1 MNESARHPDKVWVIG
16 LDGATF
22 DLVRPWAEA
31 GYLPTLARLMAEGA
45 WGELESTIHPL
56 TASAWTTF
64 LTGLNPGRHGIYD
77 FTRRRLGSYDLELVN
92 ASARA
97 GRSLWR
103 ILSDA
108 GRRVGVVNV
117 PMTYP
122 PEPVN
127 GYLVAGLDAPSLD
140 SPYTYPSEL
149 AQHLRGRHIISVSTV
164 GKTLGQYLTE
174 MLDAVEGRFAVV
186 HMLLE
191 REQPDFF
198 MKVIVETDA
207 IQHAAWHLLDRPGE
221 PGADAIL
228 QVYRRIDERL
238 GELLAGLP
246 SDVTLVVMSDH
257 GAGPIAKV
265 IDLDRWLED
274 NGLFRLQTANVRK
287 RWLRSVVAG
296 AQRYAQRHLPAR
308 VKGML
313 RQSASAMARV
323 DSFLLYSGIDW
334 SRTRA
339 YSIGNQGNICINL
352 AGREPNGIVSA
363 SEYETLRDEIIAG
376 LSELRD
382 PDTGEPVVD
391 RVYRREEL
399 YTGERVHLA
408 PDLLIR
414 WRDDRYVARKDFAQ
428 RTGELF
434 RRGLKFSRHANEGAL
449 DQTGTHRLHG
459 MLILHGE
466 AVQAG
471 TRIVGARLVDLAPT
485 ILYLMGEPIP
495 AEMEGRVLTEPLRR
509 DFVVARPLR
518 AEVSD
523 GKSGS
528 EVGGSGYDAEEE
540 ERVRERLRGLGYVA

>member
-1 MNESARHPDKVWVIG
+1 MSRNLEHPSKIWVIG

-22 DLVRPWAEA
+22 DLICPWAEA
-31 GYLPTLARLMAEGA
+31 GYLPTLGRLMAEGA
-45 WGELESTIHPL
+45 WGEVESTIHPL
-56 TASAWTTF
+56 TAPAWTTF

-77 FTRRRLGSYDLELVN
+77 FTRRQLGSYDLELVN
-92 ASARA
+92 ASSRH

-140 SPYTYPSEL
+140 SPYIYPSEL
-149 AQHLRGRHIISVSTV
+149 AQDLRGKHIISVSTM
-164 GKTLGQYLTE
+164 GKSLGQYLSE
-174 MLDAVEGRFAVV
+174 MLDAVERRFAVA
-186 HMLLE
+186 HMLLA
-191 REQPDFF
+191 REEPDFF
-198 MKVIVETDA
+198 MKVIMETDA
-207 IQHAAWHLLDRPGE
+207 IQHAAWHLLDRVGE

-238 GELLAGLP
+238 GELLSGLP
-246 SDVTLVVMSDH
+246 PDVTLVVMSDH

-265 IDLDRWLED
+265 VDLDRWLED
-274 NGLFRLQTANVRK
+274 RGLFRLQATSIR
-287 RWLRSVVAG
+287 RGWMRSAVAS
-296 AQRYAQRHLPAR
+296 AQRYAQRYLPAR
-308 VKGML
+308 VKGVL

-323 DSFLLYSGIDW
+323 DSFLLYSGTDW
-334 SRTRA
+334 SQTRA

-352 AGREPNGIVSA
+352 AGREPNGIVPA
-363 SEYETLRDEIIAG
+363 SEYEALREEIIAG
-376 LSELRD
+376 LGELCD
-382 PDTGEPVVD
+382 PDSGEPVVD

-414 WRDDRYVARKDFAQ
+414 WRDDRYVAKKDFAQ

-434 RRGLKFSRHANEGAL
+434 TRGLKFSRHANEGAL
-449 DQTGTHRLHG
+449 DQTGTHKLHG
-459 MLILHGE
+459 ILIFYGA
-466 AVQAG
+466 AVQPG
-471 TRIVGARLVDLAPT
+471 TRIRGARLVDLAPT
-485 ILYLMGEPIP
+485 ILYLMDEPVP
-495 AEMEGRVLTEPLRR
+495 AELDGRVLTEPLRR
-509 DFVVARPLR
+509 DFVAARPLR
-518 AEVSD
+518 HDAQE
-523 GKSGS
+523 GKSGDDD
-528 EVGGSGYDAEEE
+528 GGSGYDAEDE